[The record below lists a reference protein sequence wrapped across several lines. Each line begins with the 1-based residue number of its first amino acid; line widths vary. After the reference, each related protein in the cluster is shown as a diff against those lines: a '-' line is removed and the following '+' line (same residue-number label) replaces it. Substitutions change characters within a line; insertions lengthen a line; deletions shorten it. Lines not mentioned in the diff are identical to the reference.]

1 MNLSEL
7 LKQTCKDM
15 HVSIS
20 EMARRTNQTPSNLTM
35 KIRRHSVDFEEFLSY
50 MEVLGVRVNF
60 SLTYPDGMQPE
71 LPALDKRLQEKIAA
85 LEAGLEAEKRNAE
98 FERSLNAD
106 TRTALYNI
114 CGYIDRSLKNNG
126 EKRNHEETLL
136 KAKTAADGLA
146 RLYDSMSGSTE
157 TAASALAEEDKADIS
172 LLQGKRILL
181 AEDNELN
188 RDITRELLEEN
199 GMFVDCAADG
209 AEAVKLFKAALPGTY
224 TCILMDVKMPG
235 IDGLEATHLI
245 RALPNRIRAGVPIV
259 AMTASAFEED
269 RRKALEAGM
278 DAFLTKPADPDKL
291 LQTIAKL
298 A

>member
-7 LKQTCKDM
+7 LKKTCKDM

-35 KIRRHSVDFEEFLSY
+35 KIRRHSVDFEEFLNY

-85 LEAGLEAEKRNAE
+85 LEAGLEAERRSAE
-98 FERSLNAD
+98 FEKGINAD

-114 CGYIDRSLKNNG
+114 CGYIDRSIKNTG
-126 EKRNHEETLL
+126 ERKNHEETLL

-157 TAASALAEEDKADIS
+157 AGNSRMPEEERADIS
-172 LLQGKRILL
+172 QLKGKRVLL

-188 RDITRELLEEN
+188 RDITRVMLEEH
-199 GMFVDCAADG
+199 GMEVDCAADG
-209 AEAVKLFKAALPGTY
+209 AEAVKQLKLALPGTY
-224 TCILMDVKMPG
+224 TCILMDVSMPG
-235 IDGLEATHLI
+235 IDGLEATRLI
-245 RALPNRIRAGVPIV
+245 RALVNRIRAGVPII
-259 AMTASAFEED
+259 AMTANAQEED
-269 RRKALEAGM
+269 RRKAMEAGM
-278 DAFLTKPADPDKL
+278 DAYITKPVEAEKL
-291 LQTIAKL
+291 LAAIARL